1 MKEKYF
7 LTVCTLGDRP
17 NLTNCLNELLKIKH
31 ASDQDIEVL
40 LVINKA
46 KIPHSFDSEIIFKF
60 EEIRGYSSVRNRA
73 VSEVSKDANLIFIDD
88 DELPTLEWFNSLVS
102 MHNKY
107 PADVIF
113 GPVFPELGSNSVS
126 YREQFR
132 TKFSNMQDG
141 TLAKQASTANMLIP
155 QDLISRKLIYFDPV
169 FNLTGSEDTDLCF
182 RLRKKGIN
190 IRFAKAA
197 IIYEVQSS
205 ERFEINYLDS
215 RYIKD
220 IANYSL
226 VIRRNCSFPQ
236 KLWRFLTLVA
246 RITIHLPASFYI
258 RSSRLNI
265 KAHSKSLYVLIS
277 GKVVGKNSSRQN

>member
-17 NLTNCLNELLKIKH
+17 NLTNCLNGLLKIKH

-46 KIPHSFDSEIIFKF
+46 KIPHSFDSEIIVKF

-73 VSEVSKDANLIFIDD
+73 VSEVSKNGNLIFIDD

-102 MHNKY
+102 MHNRY
-107 PADVIF
+107 PFDLIF
-113 GPVFPELGSNSVS
+113 GPVFPELEAHSFSF
-126 YREQFR
+126 REQFR
-132 TKFSNMQDG
+132 TKLSKMHDG
-141 TLAKQASTANMLIP
+141 ALLKQAATANMLIP
-155 QDLISRKLIYFDPV
+155 WDLISRELIYFDPI
-169 FNLTGSEDTDLCF
+169 FNLTGSEDTDLSF

-190 IRFAKAA
+190 IRYAKEA
-197 IIYEVQSS
+197 IIYEVQSP
-205 ERFEINYLDS
+205 ERFESNYLES

-277 GKVVGKNSSRQN
+277 GKVVGKNSPR